1 MKQGSGAL
9 QGAYFRAR
17 VRGAAVEIEGQD
29 EALLGHRIELPG
41 EVAAGNWVAWRWD
54 GAVLTVTRDRF
65 GAHPLYYAASADGI
79 TVSPSI
85 ARILGS
91 GVSRTLDLDALAA
104 FASVGYYLEAD
115 TPFRD
120 VRSLTPGATL
130 TWRPGRL
137 EVVGSPPTFEMRPM
151 TRAEMVDGFLE
162 TTRAAVA
169 RCIAAGG
176 DGEWV
181 MPLSGGR
188 DSRHL
193 LYELI
198 RQGHAPSLC
207 ITAGHYPGIGGRE
220 DRRKAADLCAV
231 LGIEHR
237 ADQGVAVPRGGRAAQ
252 EHAHGLRDRR
262 AFLEPVPRRRAR
274 RAHRPHLR
282 GVAWRD
288 RSSSDPGSSTVG
300 ESSGAPADFDEL
312 AHRITL
318 GKYGRDTGRDRYTD
332 LLAPDV
338 RESLSFERATA
349 RVRRALA
356 PYEHEPDPVLNFV
369 LWNRGIRELML
380 TPTVILSAVPSVY
393 TPYLDPGFVSF
404 AMSVPIGGFGRDIHD
419 EVIER
424 VLPDVPPV
432 PYARFGRPVMPR
444 PLARRVHRDLARVLM
459 HDSDGSLVHRRRL
472 LRRTMAGAVTG
483 DPDLALGRRPSLVA
497 YLVQL
502 ENVVRDGARPPP

>member
-1 MKQGSGAL
+1 M
-9 QGAYFRAR
+9 
-17 VRGAAVEIEGQD
+17 
-29 EALLGHRIELPG
+29 
-41 EVAAGNWVAWRWD
+41 
-54 GAVLTVTRDRF
+54 LTVTRDRF

-193 LYELI
+193 LYELV

-237 ADQGVAVPRGGRAAQ
+237 AIRVSPSLVKAEQRKNRLTGYVTDEHSWSLSLADALAGRTDHTYEGSPGGILIKRSWELDGWGELGRAG
-252 EHAHGLRDRR
+252 H
-262 AFLEPVPRRRAR
+262 
-274 RAHRPHLR
+274 
-282 GVAWRD
+282 
-288 RSSSDPGSSTVG
+288 
-300 ESSGAPADFDEL
+300 FDEL

-356 PYEHEPDPVLNFV
+356 PFEHEPDPVLNFV

-444 PLARRVHRDLARVLM
+444 PLARKVHRDLARVLM

-502 ENVVRDGARPPP
+502 ENVVRDGARLPP